1 MRQLTKICLAT
12 LLVLQ
17 APTIFAGDTAN
28 TTLEVSGYHQ
38 QISPQLDA
46 MVAAYYK
53 ADEPGATVIVVKDG
67 KTVLRKAYGM
77 ASVAEKRGMQVD
89 DVLRL
94 GSITKQFT
102 AVAIMLLVEQGKLS
116 LTDTVTKILPDY
128 PENGKKVTIEHL
140 LTHTSGIPSYT
151 SKANYEANSTKQVSV
166 NQMLDS
172 FKNDPLEFEPGSTWS
187 YSNSGYFLLG
197 AIVEKASGESYAQ
210 FVEKNLFVPLG
221 MQNTAYE
228 GYERTKHT
236 HAVGHSPSK
245 DGFTPSAPLS
255 MSQPYAAGSLT
266 STVDDLAKWDAAIG
280 AAELLKPDS
289 WKRAFTAYQLPN
301 GRSSNY
307 GFGWSIGG
315 LDGSPMVSHGGGI
328 NGFSTYALRLPQEK
342 VFVAV
347 LTNAD
352 GGIAMP
358 EMMATRL
365 AAAVIGKP
373 IPEFKTIS
381 LDAKSLDQ
389 FSGVY
394 RIDDKNSRIFVR
406 LGDKLIMSRTN
417 GPSTTLRAY
426 SATGFFRDGN
436 SLLRVEFIKNA
447 KSEVTQAIVYQNG
460 GSTSHLRT
468 NEALPKEVAPLAIS
482 NAQFDTYVGNYQLTP
497 NMVLNVRRED
507 TRFIGQVAG
516 QPAIELHAT
525 AENVFIAKEVGA
537 QLKFEKAADGSV
549 SQLVLT
555 QGGRDMNA
563 KKVQ

>member
-1 MRQLTKICLAT
+1 
-12 LLVLQ
+12 
-17 APTIFAGDTAN
+17 
-28 TTLEVSGYHQ
+28 
-38 QISPQLDA
+38 
-46 MVAAYYK
+46 
-53 ADEPGATVIVVKDG
+53 
-67 KTVLRKAYGM
+67 
-77 ASVAEKRGMQVD
+77 
-89 DVLRL
+89 
-94 GSITKQFT
+94 
-102 AVAIMLLVEQGKLS
+102 
-116 LTDTVTKILPDY
+116 
-128 PENGKKVTIEHL
+128 
-140 LTHTSGIPSYT
+140 
-151 SKANYEANSTKQVSV
+151 
-166 NQMLDS
+166 MLDS

-197 AIVEKASGESYAQ
+197 AIIEKASGESYAQ
-210 FVEKNLFVPLG
+210 FVEKHLFIPLG

-236 HAVGHSPSK
+236 QAVGHSPSK
-245 DGFTPSAPLS
+245 DGFAPSAPLS

-373 IPEFKTIS
+373 IPEFKAIS

-460 GSTSHLRT
+460 GSTSHPRT

-482 NAQFDTYVGNYQLTP
+482 NALFDTYVGNYQLTP

-525 AENVFIAKEVGA
+525 AENVFFAKEVGA

-555 QGGRDMNA
+555 QGGRDMKA